1 MDTKYN
7 ESDWGW
13 FVDLEKIDPVIY
25 TKYNPLL
32 STIHEYEHPMPKYMD
47 GYTDLENNDTKGST
61 ETNLY
66 TIYKPPIPTIRE
78 YHLQIFMNG
87 RVVQEISIP
96 WSKIEQVILKLNIPW
111 SNVENM
117 CIFVMVFI
125 LCSLYKYHAR

>member
-13 FVDLEKIDPVIY
+13 FVDLEKIEPVTYI
-25 TKYNPLL
+25 KYNPLL
-32 STIHEYEHPMPKYMD
+32 STIHEYDHPIPKYME
-47 GYTDLENNDTKGST
+47 GYTDLENN

-66 TIYKPPIPTIRE
+66 TIYKPPIHPLRE

-87 RVVQEISIP
+87 HVVQEISIP
-96 WSKIEQVILKLNIPW
+96 WSKIEKVILKLKLPW
-111 SNVENM
+111 SGVEN
-117 CIFVMVFI
+117 IGLFVIVFI